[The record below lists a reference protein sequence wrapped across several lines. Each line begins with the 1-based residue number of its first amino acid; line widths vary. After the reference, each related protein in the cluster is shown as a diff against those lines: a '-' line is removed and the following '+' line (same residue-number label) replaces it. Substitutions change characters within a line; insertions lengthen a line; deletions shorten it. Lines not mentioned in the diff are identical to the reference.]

1 MTEDRAY
8 IIKTALRNIKLTVS
22 DAMNE
27 QLKPRY
33 EDIENAVDEDLR
45 ESEGSRYVGTV

>member
-27 QLKPRY
+27 QLKPWY

-45 ESEGSRYVGTV
+45 ESEGRYHVDSI